1 MQQQQQQKDIYF
13 FLTGFGEFYG
23 VKDNPTKTLI
33 ESLKNEEKEQLSV
46 LHAEVLEVSIQ
57 GVDEYINQI
66 GDNIQKRN
74 DNNSIYVLLHF
85 GVDANSKNFVL
96 EQTGYNQK
104 HFICPDMRNNTPCQ
118 QLISKDFNIDHGLKT
133 NLDLEEVKNL
143 ILSESIKV
151 TANKDVFKL
160 GNDPGRYICNYIY
173 FRSLHCFQHQIQN
186 TGSQIYS
193 LFIHCPPFKE
203 INQETQKDLVFI
215 LIKSIQKSLLNEK
228 QQ

>member
-1 MQQQQQQKDIYF
+1 MEQQQKDIYF
-13 FLTGFGEFYG
+13 YLTGFGEFHG

-33 ESLKNEEKEQLSV
+33 ESLKTEEKEQLSV
-46 LHAEVLEVSIQ
+46 LQAEVLEVSIQ

-66 GDNIQKRN
+66 RDNIQKRN

-104 HFICPDMRNNTPCQ
+104 HFRCPDMRNNTPCQ
-118 QLISKDFNIDHGLKT
+118 QLISEDFNLDHGLKT

-143 ILSESIKV
+143 ILSESIKLID
-151 TANKDVFKL
+151 NKDIFKL

-173 FRSLHCFQHQIQN
+173 FRSLQCFQYQIQN
-186 TGSQIYS
+186 QGNSIYS

-215 LIKSIQKSLLNEK
+215 LIQSIQKALLNKK
-228 QQ
+228 QY